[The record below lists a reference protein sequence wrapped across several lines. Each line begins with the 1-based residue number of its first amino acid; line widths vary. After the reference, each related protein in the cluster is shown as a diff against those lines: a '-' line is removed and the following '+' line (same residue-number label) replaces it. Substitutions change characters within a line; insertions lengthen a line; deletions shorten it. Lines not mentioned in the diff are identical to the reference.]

1 VASVPALGRPV
12 PYAER
17 VTSALAGEPVD
28 LRLRGEFRYGLELA
42 RLLGDPAFLYP
53 ARRKDATPVLLVPGF
68 MAGDASLAVL
78 RGWLRRGGSRTSSAG
93 MWLNVDCAERA
104 VGRLEVRLRRLAERV
119 GTRAVVIGQSRGG
132 EIARVVAVRNP
143 DAVDTLIMLGS
154 PVLEPLS
161 VGRPVLSA
169 VRSVARLGDLG
180 VPGVFSTR
188 CADGEC
194 CAAFRE
200 DLRAPLAREVRAIA
214 IYSRSDGIVSW
225 RACLDP
231 CARQVEVESSHAGMS
246 VNRAV
251 YRALEEVLEE
261 EPAWSG

>member
-1 VASVPALGRPV
+1 MS
-12 PYAER
+12 YAEL
-17 VTSALAGEPVD
+17 VTPVLEGEPID
-28 LRLRGEFRYGLELA
+28 LSLRGELRYGVELA
-42 RLLGDPAFLYP
+42 HLLGDPAFLLP
-53 ARRKDATPVLLVPGF
+53 RRQKDAPPVLLVPGF
-68 MAGDASLAVL
+68 MAGDASLTVL
-78 RGWLRRGGSRTSSAG
+78 RGWLRRRGSRTSSAG
-93 MWLNVDCAERA
+93 MRLNVDCAERA
-104 VGRLEVRLRRLAERV
+104 AGRLEVRLRRLA
-119 GTRAVVIGQSRGG
+119 GRASRRALVIGQSRGG
-132 EIARVVAVRNP
+132 ELARVVAVRNP
-143 DAVDTLIMLGS
+143 DAVSKLVMLGS

-161 VGRPVLSA
+161 VGRPVMSA
-169 VRSVARLGDLG
+169 VRSVARLGDFG

-200 DLRAPLAREVRAIA
+200 DLRAPLSRDVRAVA

-231 CARQVEVESSHAGMS
+231 GARHVQVESSHAGMS

-251 YRALEEVLEE
+251 YRVLAEIMEE